1 MMATTLKKELQD
13 IIQYRNAYF
22 LAFSATT
29 GYVCFGWDIGLIGGV
44 LALPSFQQYFGLLS
58 ESASARASLS
68 ANIVSV
74 LQAGGFF
81 GALFSSYFASRFGR
95 KPTLLASG
103 VIYLIGSII
112 QSTAGVGTSPAVGL
126 KVLYFSRFFGGLGV
140 GLMAALVP
148 TYVSECA
155 PRAIRGRCT
164 GSIEVAVGLG
174 NMLAFWV
181 NYSVSLNISPGQ
193 MQWRLPIIAQIVPG
207 ALFLFFMLFQPESPR
222 WLVERGRYEEAAA
235 ALAHIASKNQNDN
248 AIVLTLS
255 EIRADFVGKHRLPLL
270 TQFRKMAESRVILLR
285 CIIPSLATFFQQWS
299 GTNAINY
306 YTPQIFAGLGFS
318 STSSALFATGIYG
331 VVKFVVTCLTLAFVI
346 ESWGRK
352 RTLIYGGLAQ
362 GLMMLWIGGYA
373 GAHPNQGVVPATYV
387 SIVAIY
393 LYGVFFCLGW
403 GFTPLVL
410 GSEVAPGHLRTA
422 VMSLASAT
430 TWLFTYVIAQITP
443 IMLDRITY
451 GTFLVFGIA
460 SFIMAIWVYVFIPE
474 TTGYP
479 LEDIKYLF
487 EKDII
492 VRSLEDA
499 PGGRVFLGKRRA
511 VSVEDLKAI
520 DALPMNSPKDVSEE
534 LKSRSEE
541 DSMKGYSLRNSKSQ
555 KFEDP
560 LII

>member
-1 MMATTLKKELQD
+1 MATTLKKELRD

-95 KPTLLASG
+95 KPALLASG

-112 QSTAGVGTSPAVGL
+112 QSTAGIGTSPAVGL
-126 KVLYFSRFFGGLGV
+126 KVLYFSRFFGGMGV

-164 GSIEVAVGLG
+164 GSIEFSVGLG

-207 ALFLFFMLFQPESPR
+207 VLFLFFMLFQPESPR

-235 ALAHIASKNQNDN
+235 ALAYIASKDQDDN
-248 AIVLTLS
+248 AVVLTLS

-270 TQFRKMAESRVILLR
+270 TQFRKMAESRVIFLR

-331 VVKFVVTCLTLAFVI
+331 VVKFVVTCFTLAFVI

-373 GAHPNQGVVPATYV
+373 GAHPNQGIVPAT
-387 SIVAIY
+387 
-393 LYGVFFCLGW
+393 LG
-403 GFTPLVL
+403 FYSPCPR
-410 GSEVAPGHLRTA
+410 SEVAPGHLRSA

-443 IMLDRITY
+443 IMLNRITY
-451 GTFLVFGIA
+451 GTYLVFGVA
-460 SFIMAIWVYVFIPE
+460 SFIMAIWVYICIPE

-511 VSVEDLKAI
+511 VSVEDLKTI
-520 DALPMNSPKDVSEE
+520 DALPMNSPKDISEE

-541 DSMKGYSLRNSKSQ
+541 ESMKGPSLRYSKSQ

>member
-1 MMATTLKKELQD
+1 MAATLKRELRD

-22 LAFSATT
+22 LAVSATM
-29 GYVCFGWDIGLIGGV
+29 GYACFGWEIGLIGGV
-44 LALPSFQQYFGLLS
+44 LALPSFEEYFGLLS

-74 LQAGGFF
+74 LQGGGFF
-81 GALFSSYFASRFGR
+81 GALFSTYFANRFGR
-95 KPTLLASG
+95 KPALLASG
-103 VIYLIGSII
+103 VVYLIGSII
-112 QSTAGVGTSPAVGL
+112 QSTAGIGMSPAVGL
-126 KVLYFSRFFGGLGV
+126 KVLFFSRFLSGMGV
-140 GLMAALVP
+140 GLMSAMVP

-164 GSIEVAVGLG
+164 GCIEVAVGLG

-193 MQWRLPIIAQIVPG
+193 IQWRLPIIVQIVPG

-235 ALAHIASKNQNDN
+235 ALGYIASKNQDD
-248 AIVLTLS
+248 AAVVLTLS
-255 EIRADFVGKHRLPLL
+255 EIRADFIGKHKLPLL
-270 TQFRKMAESRVILLR
+270 TQFRKMGESRIILLR
-285 CIIPSLATFFQQWS
+285 CIIPSIATFFQQWS

-306 YTPQIFAGLGFS
+306 YAPQIFAGLGFS
-318 STSSALFATGIYG
+318 SVSLELFATGIYG
-331 VVKFVVTCLTLAFVI
+331 VVKFVMTLITLAFVI

-373 GAHPNQGVVPATYV
+373 GAHPNQGVVAGTYV
-387 SIVAIY
+387 SVVAVY
-393 LYGVFFCLGW
+393 LFGISFCLGW

-422 VMSLASAT
+422 VMSLATAN
-430 TWLFTYVIAQITP
+430 TWLFTYVIAQVTP
-443 IMLDRITY
+443 IMLDHITY
-451 GTFLVFGIA
+451 GTYLVFGVA
-460 SFIMAIWVYVFIPE
+460 SFIMAVWVYIFIPE

-487 EKDII
+487 ERDII
-492 VRSLEDA
+492 IRSLEDA
-499 PGGRVFLGKRRA
+499 PLGRIFLGKRRA
-511 VSVEDLKAI
+511 VPVEELKAA
-520 DALPMNSPKDVSEE
+520 DTLPVNSPKEISEE
-534 LKSRSEE
+534 SRLE
-541 DSMKGYSLRNSKSQ
+541 DASAQSHSLRGSNSQ
-555 KFEDP
+555 RWEDP